1 VRNRG
6 WDDSYPYNPVSVH
19 ALHPLY
25 LDLDAITG
33 GGIAGAIAAARTEL
47 NDLPEIDFPR
57 VMMLKTRLARAAFAN
72 LRAALAADAEFD
84 DFVDTNWEWL
94 GPYSAWCV
102 NRDRHGTADFSQWGD
117 VADYSLEEV
126 DLMATPGGVD
136 YDDMRFHWFLQ
147 FHLHRQ
153 LNEAA
158 EHVRS
163 RGIALKGD
171 LPIGVAPE
179 SVELWTRPGLFHVG
193 SQTGAP
199 PDAFTERGQNWG
211 FPTYDWD
218 RMAGDG
224 FAWWR
229 QRFKAFA
236 TYVDA
241 YRIDHVLGFF
251 RIWEI
256 PAGGYDG
263 ISGHFRPTLPL
274 TAAEVEQALDGAD
287 LAELTRPRV
296 AADEVAERFG
306 EFAGEI
312 VDRFIA
318 TAPGADQTVTV
329 ASQEDIRAAFAA
341 GAFPD
346 VSEPARS
353 GLERRLLEFVVD
365 ALLVEVEGGYAP
377 SIAWQSTSHYRRLN
391 PAQREAFDAL
401 AVDFFHHRHAA
412 QWEEQ
417 GRRLLPAIVSATDLL
432 ACGEDLGMVPD
443 VVPEVMNDI
452 GILSLEIER
461 MPKRLG
467 DWFAD
472 PAEAPYLSVVSPGTH
487 DTATLRQWWEAHPDL
502 RARYWGAI
510 LGRDGEPSPAATPE
524 LITAIIE
531 RQLASPAMLCIIPI
545 ADLLAADP
553 ELRGED
559 AAGERINDPAD
570 RDNKWQYRME
580 RSVDDLVAAAD
591 FGESLRSMIR
601 RAAR

>member
-1 VRNRG
+1 
-6 WDDSYPYNPVSVH
+6 
-19 ALHPLY
+19 
-25 LDLDAITG
+25 
-33 GGIAGAIAAARTEL
+33 
-47 NDLPEIDFPR
+47 
-57 VMMLKTRLARAAFAN
+57 
-72 LRAALAADAEFD
+72 
-84 DFVDTNWEWL
+84 
-94 GPYSAWCV
+94 
-102 NRDRHGTADFSQWGD
+102 
-117 VADYSLEEV
+117 
-126 DLMATPGGVD
+126 MATPGGVD